1 MLSFPKVT
9 TFTLTFEILSKCNDM
24 PIKVLLINTND
35 SNGGAAIACRR
46 LMDALSKE
54 GVDVKMLVLDKVT
67 GDTRITPLVSTFA
80 GRMRRRIA
88 FLGERLQIFL
98 QNRFSRARLFT
109 VSTASLGFDISDH
122 PLVREADVIHL
133 HWVNHGF
140 LSLSGIDRLLRL
152 GKPVVWTMHDLWEAT
167 GICHYPGNC
176 RRFTEACGACP
187 LLDSTRPDDLS
198 ARVLQHKRRII
209 PQAQIRFVGC
219 SEWLTGQARQS
230 VLALGNSYHTIPN
243 PIDLNRFAPGS
254 REEAR
259 RLLGLPIDKKLI
271 LFGAANAADK
281 RKGID
286 YLTEATLLLANRAD
300 EIELVMCGKFKQPA
314 DNRFGL
320 KVHEMGFISDP
331 GKMITLYRAADLF
344 VTPSLEDN
352 LPNMIMEAMACGI
365 PCVGF
370 ATGGIPEM
378 ITHRLNGYLAQYCNA
393 ADLAEGI
400 VQVLQMPEAGA
411 EARRFAETH
420 YAPHVVARRYLSV
433 YNDLPEQD

>member
-1 MLSFPKVT
+1 
-9 TFTLTFEILSKCNDM
+9 M

-54 GVDVKMLVLDKVT
+54 GIGVKMLVLDKVT
-67 GDTRITPLVSTFA
+67 GDPRITPLVSTLA
-80 GRMRRRIA
+80 RRMRRRFA

-133 HWVNHGF
+133 HWINHGF
-140 LSLSGIDRLLRL
+140 LSLDGIDRLLRL

-176 RRFTEACGACP
+176 GRFTAACGACP
-187 LLDSTRPDDLS
+187 LLESTDTNDLS
-198 ARVLQHKRRII
+198 ARILQQKKEII
-209 PQAQIRFVGC
+209 PLSGIHFVGC
-219 SEWLTGQARQS
+219 SEWLTRQARQS
-230 VLALGNSYHTIPN
+230 ALSDGNYYHTIPN
-243 PIDLNRFAPGS
+243 PIDLSLFSPGS

-259 RLLGLPIDKKLI
+259 CLLGLPIDKKLI

-286 YLTEATLLLANRAD
+286 YLTGATHLLANRAD

-320 KVHEMGFISDP
+320 KVHEMGFIADP
-331 GKMITLYRAADLF
+331 GTMITLYRAADLF

-352 LPNMIMEAMACGI
+352 LPNMIMEAMACGT
-365 PCVGF
+365 PSVGF

-378 ITHRLNGYLAQYCNA
+378 ITHLQNGYLARYCCA
-393 ADLAEGI
+393 EDLAEGI
-400 VQVLQMPEAGA
+400 VQVLKMPQAGA

-420 YAPHVVARRYLSV
+420 YAPHLVAHRYLSV
-433 YNDLPEQD
+433 YNDLPEQA